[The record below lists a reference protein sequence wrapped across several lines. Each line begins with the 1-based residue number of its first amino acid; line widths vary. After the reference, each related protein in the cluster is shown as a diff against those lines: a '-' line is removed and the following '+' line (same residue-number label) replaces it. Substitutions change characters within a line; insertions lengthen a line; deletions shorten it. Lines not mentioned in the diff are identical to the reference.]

1 VSSGTG
7 LPVVVSKHFDP
18 HNVGPADVT
27 LRCWVPSNAA
37 WNRAHK
43 QRCDQRAGGT
53 IPGRKSLKPLLF
65 LCSRRALARHLPL
78 EWCSSKARTRRT
90 AVTQQAVERAS
101 WEAGLA
107 LSPIELEA
115 LSGVPRSGS
124 SASTTSSTSGSVGPL
139 SIPIAGRQERWRGHD
154 GPERSAASLP
164 AVDSGWP
171 APAVR
176 RLSAPSD
183 AFLGRA
189 GQQAAESSVHGI
201 AVREDAGNV
210 GLQENQVGSGQRSVV
225 VLSPNSARQ
234 PCEVIFGLE
243 LALPRFQLFPSPVSP
258 RAAAAQRRASASIP
272 ASYSGQS

>member
-1 VSSGTG
+1 
-7 LPVVVSKHFDP
+7 
-18 HNVGPADVT
+18 
-27 LRCWVPSNAA
+27 
-37 WNRAHK
+37 
-43 QRCDQRAGGT
+43 
-53 IPGRKSLKPLLF
+53 
-65 LCSRRALARHLPL
+65 
-78 EWCSSKARTRRT
+78 
-90 AVTQQAVERAS
+90 VTQQAVEGAS

-115 LSGVPRSGS
+115 LSRVPRSALVS
-124 SASTTSSTSGSVGPL
+124 LHDELDKRISRASPDPDRGG
-139 SIPIAGRQERWRGHD
+139 QERWRGHD

-164 AVDSGWP
+164 AVDSGCS

-234 PCEVIFGLE
+234 PCEVIFGPE